1 MPKKILL
8 ITGWG
13 VGTAPLM
20 PLQQAL
26 QQVELPVSFKLR
38 YPHQL
43 SGGQRQRVALARALV
58 LQPKLLILDE
68 PTSALDRTTQKAIVK
83 LLRDVQHKLQMSYLF
98 ISHDLQVVRAL
109 CQQVL
114 VLHHAKVVELQPTE
128 QLFSQ
133 PQTEYTR
140 QLIQASEY

>member
-1 MPKKILL
+1 MPVPK
-8 ITGWG
+8 
-13 VGTAPLM
+13 
-20 PLQQAL
+20 
-26 QQVELPVSFKLR
+26 
-38 YPHQL
+38 PHADADL
-43 SGGQRQRVALARALV
+43 
-58 LQPKLLILDE
+58 
-68 PTSALDRTTQKAIVK
+68 QKAIVK